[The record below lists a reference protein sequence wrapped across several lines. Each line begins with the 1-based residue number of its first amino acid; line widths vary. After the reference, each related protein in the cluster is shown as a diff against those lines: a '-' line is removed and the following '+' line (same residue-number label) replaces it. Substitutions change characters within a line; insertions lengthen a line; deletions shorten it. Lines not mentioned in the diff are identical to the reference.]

1 MKDFFEYQEK
11 ARKQYEQSNHDGEV
25 EFQKFMRIFRISLFF
40 SLFAVFVLMSRRRP
54 MEQRYI
60 RDEYGNI
67 FFVDENGKVIG

>member
-11 ARKQYEQSNHDGEV
+11 ARKQYEQSNYEGEV
-25 EFQKFMRIFRISLFF
+25 EFQKFMRMFRISLFF

-60 RDEYGNI
+60 RD
-67 FFVDENGKVIG
+67 